1 MTRKEIR
8 LNDQVVSKGWYEG
21 MIQTA
26 REVKSTHSVQL
37 KHSVTLLNVNAIQNI
52 ENVNPIILQVPR
64 CFADGTTFK
73 AEVNLKSHKK
83 NSKFCFYL
91 YFNHKVLEFG

>member
-1 MTRKEIR
+1 M
-8 LNDQVVSKGWYEG
+8 VSKGWYEG

-52 ENVNPIILQVPR
+52 NVNPIILQVPR
-64 CFADGTTFK
+64 CFADGATFK

-91 YFNHKVLEFG
+91 YLNHKVLEFG